1 MVVYPYNRMILKD
14 ENEWNTDTLCNMNE
28 SQKLY
33 AKWKKSNIIKPTY
46 CMILFMWHS
55 REDHSRVIK
64 KADQWFLGARR
75 EGKKLTAKRAWGTFW
90 CDGNDLYLYCGVGYM
105 PYTLVKIHQIVHF
118 KCLSLT
124 VYKLYLTPVFLPG
137 KFHGQGSLV
146 GCSPWGHKE
155 SDTTERLT
163 GTVNWER
170 QSLAMWFTKD
180 ESKTFCILEKRKLEK
195 DICTQL
201 PQNLV

>member
-75 EGKKLTAKRAWGTFW
+75 EGKKLTAKRAGGTFW
-90 CDGNDLYLYCGVGYM
+90 CDGNDLYLDFININ
-105 PYTLVKIHQIVHF
+105 TLVLILHYNFPMCHHWGQ
-118 KCLSLT
+118 LSKA
-124 VYKLYLTPVFLPG
+124 YMRSFFIISY
-137 KFHGQGSLV
+137 
-146 GCSPWGHKE
+146 
-155 SDTTERLT
+155 
-163 GTVNWER
+163 NW
-170 QSLAMWFTKD
+170 MWIYNHLKVKNEF
-180 ESKTFCILEKRKLEK
+180 
-195 DICTQL
+195 
-201 PQNLV
+201 